1 MSKFAA
7 SLTRKFALGTAAG
20 LLASSLFFLA
30 LFVGLFR
37 GQLEQQ
43 RADAAAQ
50 VSRLLQISLENAML
64 RHDLD
69 GLREIVQRLGR
80 QPDVV
85 AVTIANPQGEIR
97 FANHPARIGE
107 RLPPEPDAGP
117 VTRLI
122 QGNAG
127 KALLRSINPVR
138 NQPACQECH
147 GPVAEHPVNGVLYVD
162 YDADSIRQQAR
173 RTTLLLMGAGSLIV
187 LLNLAGGWWF
197 MRRYVLRPV
206 AHLAEASAHLSEG
219 NLATRTHLAGDDELT
234 ALGQTMNRMAETLE
248 RKMAEL
254 EEKERFLQELVDAF
268 PDGVRVI
275 DQDYRVLLCNAA
287 YRRQVGPA
295 APQTSSHAQGPDLSA
310 LPCFAQ
316 THGQDQP
323 CPETLMTCPLH
334 EVTRTGAPL
343 RVVHRLHRADGGGLD
358 VETYAAPMTLTRGGE
373 TDQLVVESI
382 RDLGQ
387 AVRFSHEQRLSEL
400 GRLAAGVAHEIHNPL
415 GSVRLALHAA
425 EGAARAEVPDLA
437 EVQAC
442 LALVDQ
448 EVDSCIQVTH
458 RLLRLSVP
466 PPDHQ
471 ELVDVAEAVDD
482 TLKLLAWEAGERAV
496 QLRQAGDQGPLRV
509 LATDTEMRMAIL
521 NLAQNALH
529 AMPNGG
535 TLTVE
540 CRRRDGRI
548 EIAFTDTGVGIAPED
563 LDRIFQPFFSRRA
576 DGVEGTGLGLSIT
589 KAFVDSH
596 GGRIAVASVP
606 GQGSRFTMEFPDADL
621 EPSPGEAVT
630 DGEPSQAET

>member
-1 MSKFAA
+1 MPRSAA

-20 LLASSLFFLA
+20 LLASSLVFLV

-37 GQLEQQ
+37 GQLEEQ
-43 RADAAAQ
+43 RADAAGQ

-69 GLREIVQRLGR
+69 GLRGIVDRLGR

-85 AVTIANPQGEIR
+85 AVTIANPQGEVR
-97 FANHPARIGE
+97 FADDPARLGE
-107 RLPPEPDAGP
+107 RLPTEPDAGP

-122 QGNAG
+122 EGNAG

-147 GPVAEHPVNGVLYVD
+147 GPVTEHPVNGVLYVD
-162 YDADSIRQQAR
+162 YDADSIRHQAR

-187 LLNLAGGWWF
+187 LLNLVGGWWF

-206 AHLAEASAHLSEG
+206 AQLADASARLSEG
-219 NLATRTHLAGDDELT
+219 DLTTRTQLTGDDELT
-234 ALGQTMNRMAETLE
+234 ALGETMNRMASALE
-248 RKMAEL
+248 RKVAEL
-254 EEKERFLQELVDAF
+254 EEKEQFLQQLVDAF

-275 DQDYRVLLCNAA
+275 DQDYRVLISNAA
-287 YRRQVGPA
+287 YRRLVGGTA
-295 APQTSSHAQGPDLSA
+295 TGEA
-310 LPCFAQ
+310 LPCYAQ

-343 RVVHRLHRADGGGLD
+343 RVVHRLQRADGGGLD

-373 TDQLVVESI
+373 TRHLVVESI

-425 EGAARAEVPDLA
+425 AGAARAEVPDLA

-442 LALVDQ
+442 LALVDH

-471 ELVDVAEAVDD
+471 ELVDVTDAVED
-482 TLKLLAWEAGERAV
+482 TLKLLAWEAEERAV
-496 QLRQAGDQGPLRV
+496 ELRQGGDRGPLRI
-509 LATDTEMRMAIL
+509 LATDSELRMAVL

-540 CRRRDGRI
+540 CHRRDGQI

-563 LDRIFQPFFSRRA
+563 LGRIFQPFFSRRA

-589 KAFVDSH
+589 KAFADGH
-596 GGRIAVASVP
+596 GGHIAVVSQP
-606 GQGSRFTMEFPDADL
+606 GHGSRFTLEFPDADR
-621 EPSPGEAVT
+621 EASPGEAVA
-630 DGEPSQAET
+630 GRQSSQAET

>member
-1 MSKFAA
+1 MPRSAA
-7 SLTRKFALGTAAG
+7 GLTRKFALGTAAG
-20 LLASSLFFLA
+20 LLASSLIFLV

-37 GQLEQQ
+37 GQLEEQ
-43 RADAAAQ
+43 RADAAGQ

-69 GLREIVQRLGR
+69 GLRGIVDRLGR

-97 FANHPARIGE
+97 FANDSARLGE
-107 RLPPEPDAGP
+107 HLSQEPDAGP

-122 QGNAG
+122 EGDAG

-234 ALGQTMNRMAETLE
+234 ALGETMNRMAETLE

-254 EEKERFLQELVDAF
+254 EEKERFLQQLVDAF

-275 DQDYRVLLCNAA
+275 DQNYRVLLCNAA

-295 APQTSSHAQGPDLSA
+295 APQTSPHAQGPDLIA

-415 GSVRLALHAA
+415 GSVRLAVHAA

-442 LALVDQ
+442 LSLVDQ

-471 ELVDVAEAVDD
+471 ELVDVTEAVDD

-548 EIAFTDTGVGIAPED
+548 EIAFTDTGVGVAPED
-563 LDRIFQPFFSRRA
+563 LGRIFQPFFSRRA

-589 KAFVDSH
+589 KAFVDGH

-606 GQGSRFTMEFPDADL
+606 GHGSRFTLEFADADRD
-621 EPSPGEAVT
+621 PT
-630 DGEPSQAET
+630 RAESVADESWSKSET

>member
-1 MSKFAA
+1 MPRFAA

-20 LLASSLFFLA
+20 LLASSLVFLV

-37 GQLEQQ
+37 GQLEEQ
-43 RADAAAQ
+43 RADAAGQ
-50 VSRLLQISLENAML
+50 VNRLLQISLENAML

-69 GLREIVQRLGR
+69 GLREIVQRLGQ
-80 QPDVV
+80 QPDVI
-85 AVTIANPQGEIR
+85 AVTITNPQGEVR
-97 FANHPARIGE
+97 FADDPTRVGE
-107 RLPPEPDAGP
+107 RLPPEPPAGP
-117 VTRLI
+117 TTRLVE
-122 QGNAG
+122 GGAG
-127 KALLRSINPVR
+127 GAMLRSINPVR
-138 NQPACQECH
+138 NQTPCQQCH
-147 GPVAEHPVNGVLYVD
+147 GPMAEHPINGFLYVD
-162 YDADSIRQQAR
+162 YDADSIRHQAR
-173 RTTLLLMGAGSLIV
+173 RTTFLLMGAGSLIV
-187 LLNLAGGWWF
+187 LLNLTGGWWF

-206 AHLAEASAHLSEG
+206 AHLADASARLSNG
-219 NLATRTHLAGDDELT
+219 DLATRTHLTGGDELT
-234 ALGQTMNRMAETLE
+234 GLGETMNRMAEALE

-254 EEKERFLQELVDAF
+254 EEKEQFLQQLVDAF

-275 DQDYRVLLCNAA
+275 DQDYRVLLSNAT
-287 YRRQVGPA
+287 YRRQIGPA
-295 APQTSSHAQGPDLSA
+295 TPHALPRKQGPELIA
-310 LPCFAQ
+310 LPCYAQ

-323 CPETLMTCPLH
+323 CPETLITCPLR

-343 RVVHRLHRADGGGLD
+343 RTVHRLHRADGGGLD
-358 VETYAAPMTLTRGGE
+358 VETYAAPMTVTRSGE
-373 TDQLVVESI
+373 TRHLVVESI
-382 RDLGQ
+382 RDLDQ

-425 EGAARAEVPDLA
+425 EAAAAAEAPDLA

-482 TLKLLAWEAGERAV
+482 TLKLIAWEAGERSV
-496 QLRQAGDQGPLRV
+496 QLRQGGDHGPLRV
-509 LATDTEMRMAIL
+509 MATDTELRMAIL

-529 AMPNGG
+529 AMPKGG

-540 CRRRDGRI
+540 CRRRDGWI
-548 EIAFTDTGVGIAPED
+548 DIAFTDTGVGIAPED
-563 LDRIFQPFFSRRA
+563 LGRIFQPFFSRRA

-589 KAFVDSH
+589 KAFVDGH
-596 GGRIAVASVP
+596 GGHIAVVSKP
-606 GQGSRFTMEFPDADL
+606 GGGSRFSLQFPDADL
-621 EPSPGEAVT
+621 EPSA
-630 DGEPSQAET
+630 DGRRAGSQSSLTET